1 VDPALQ
7 DHRTGRRRAVI
18 QGTDPKPIFLFMADE
33 FPHPYRAMLAAG
45 GIEPDP
51 FQQRVAEKL
60 HDLHLELADYAPQ
73 MQPSAWKARLG
84 LGRSRREPPRGIY
97 LFGGVGRGKTMLMD
111 AFFDNAVVEEKKQ
124 VHFHAFMLEVHNR
137 LNRFR
142 QAANAGKVSADADPI
157 VALAKVIADR
167 AWLLCFDEF
176 HVTNIADAMI
186 LGRLFEAL
194 FDLGV
199 VVVTTSNRPPQDL
212 YKGGLQRDRFQP
224 FIDLIEDRL
233 DVLELDGGVDYR
245 LELMRNANLYLTPA
259 TLENRHKLECYFR
272 SLTKGV
278 EARPDRFAVQGREI
292 EIPLVA
298 DGIAFSTFTDLC
310 EKPLGA
316 ADYLSIAA
324 RYHTLMLIGIPHLG
338 VSNHNE
344 AKRFAILVDALYE
357 QKVNLICSAADQPD
371 RLYPEGAGAFEFER
385 TASRLIEMQSEEYKN
400 ISYLE

>member
-1 VDPALQ
+1 
-7 DHRTGRRRAVI
+7 
-18 QGTDPKPIFLFMADE
+18 MADE
-33 FPHPYRAMLAAG
+33 NTHPYRALLAAG

-51 FQQRVAEKL
+51 FQQQVAEKL
-60 HDLHLELADYAPQ
+60 HSLHLELADYAPHK
-73 MQPSAWKARLG
+73 QPAAWKGRLG
-84 LGRSRREPPRGIY
+84 LGPSRPEPPRGIY

-111 AFFDNAVVEEKKQ
+111 VFFDNAVVEEKKQ
-124 VHFHAFMLEVHNR
+124 VHFHAFMLDVHSR
-137 LNRFR
+137 LSRFR
-142 QAANAGKVSADADPI
+142 QGEKAGKGPVAADPI
-157 VALAKVIADR
+157 AALAKVIAER

-199 VVVTTSNRPPQDL
+199 VVVTTSNRPPRDL
-212 YKGGLQRDRFQP
+212 YKDGLHRERFQP
-224 FIDLIEDRL
+224 FIDLLEERL

-245 LELMRNANLYLTPA
+245 LELMRGANLYITPA

-278 EARPDRFAVQGREI
+278 DAQPDQFTVQGRDI

-298 DGIAFSTFTDLC
+298 DGVAFSTFRDLC
-310 EKPLGA
+310 EMPLGA

-324 RYHTLMLIGIPHLG
+324 RYHTLVLAGIPRLG
-338 VSNHNE
+338 VNNHNE
-344 AKRFAILVDALYE
+344 AKRFATLIDALYE

-371 RLYPEGAGAFEFER
+371 RLYPEGAGAFEFQR
-385 TASRLIEMQSEEYKN
+385 TASRLVEMQSEEYKS
-400 ISYLE
+400 IRYLE